1 VKRDREFL
9 FVSACVLGLYFCS
22 SAYLTA
28 QPALARAEITSKGD
42 IWVGQRIT
50 LMVQLL
56 VPGYFAG
63 TPSFDL
69 PSVPGMLLVPPSE
82 RPVLS
87 SEQIEGASYTA
98 QRHEFLVLARRPG
111 DYEIP
116 AFTIRLKYKHEP
128 LDKVILSQTV
138 QTTPVRFAAKAPP
151 GAEKLAGI
159 ISARDLKVVETWHPQ
174 PGHAKA
180 GDAFTRTIIFSASD
194 VPAMAFPPFPTPEVD
209 GLGIYRKDPEVLDHS
224 ERGVLLG
231 ERRETITYVCE
242 RPGHFVVPAA
252 RLTWWNLD
260 AKELRTIDFPA
271 CVLDVAANPAVPAAV
286 SAVDQSRPSS
296 AQSQQIALLISLV
309 LIVITILLWKMRPL
323 WQPAMAAFRPRHL
336 VPLNP
341 THERSGK
348 GPTTDQVTPG
358 GRASPRAAS
367 RSAT

>member
-1 VKRDREFL
+1 MKRDREFL
-9 FVSACVLGLYFCS
+9 FVFMCVLGLYACS
-22 SAYLTA
+22 STSLTA
-28 QPALARAEITSKGD
+28 QLALARTEITSKGD

-50 LMVQLL
+50 LAVELL

-69 PSVPGMLLVPPSE
+69 PNVPEMLLIPPSE

-87 SEQIEGASYTA
+87 SEEIKGASYTV
-98 QRHEFLVLARRPG
+98 QRHEFLVFARRAG

-116 AFTIRLKYKHEP
+116 AFAIRVKYKHEP
-128 LDKVILSQTV
+128 LDKEILSQTV
-138 QTTPVRFAAKAPP
+138 QTTAVRFAAKAPP

-159 ISARDLKVVETWHPQ
+159 ISARDLKVLETWHPQ

-180 GDAFTRTIIFSASD
+180 GDAFTRTITFSASD
-194 VPAMAFPPFPTPEVD
+194 VPAMAFPPFPAPEVD

-231 ERRETITYVCE
+231 ERRDTITYVCQ
-242 RPGHFVVPAA
+242 RPGRFVVPAA

-271 CVLDVAANPAVPAAV
+271 RVLDVATNPAVPAAI
-286 SAVDQSRPSS
+286 SLADQSRPSS
-296 AQSQQIALLISLV
+296 AQFQQTALLVSLA
-309 LIVITILLWKMRPL
+309 LIVITILVWKTRPF
-323 WQPAMAAFRPRHL
+323 WQQAIAPFRPRHL

-341 THERSGK
+341 SSKSGRMEDRK
-348 GPTTDQVTPG
+348 TGSLEEWKAG
-358 GRASPRAAS
+358 
-367 RSAT
+367 